1 MFTFRTCNHKLLIE
15 TGRWSNIEICHKICL
30 LFNKNT
36 LDDEYDY
43 VMEFQ
48 ALTLFYKKLIEEI
61 CSSNVNTHK
70 FENHMKI
77 IDIDSL
83 SMDH

>member
-1 MFTFRTCNHKLLIE
+1 MT
-15 TGRWSNIEICHKICL
+15 
-30 LFNKNT
+30 NT
-36 LDDEYDY
+36 T
-43 VMEFQ
+43 MEFQ
-48 ALTLFYKKLIEEI
+48 AFTLFYKKLIEEI

-70 FENHMKI
+70 FENLMKI